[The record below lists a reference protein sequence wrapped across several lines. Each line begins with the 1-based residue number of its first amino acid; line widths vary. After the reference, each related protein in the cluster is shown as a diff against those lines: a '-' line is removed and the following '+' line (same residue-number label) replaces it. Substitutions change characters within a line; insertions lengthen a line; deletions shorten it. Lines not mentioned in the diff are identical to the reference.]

1 MTDITNGPGRHYIL
15 LEVETRKGVASLADK
30 VAGRA
35 WTLEGVVKTQAWALD
50 SHDAY
55 RLATAEA
62 DARLTLPVR
71 GEVNCG

>member
-35 WTLEGVVKTQAWALD
+35 WTLEGVVKTQAMALD
-50 SHDAY
+50 NHDAFL
-55 RLATAEA
+55 LAQAQIGS
-62 DARLTLPVR
+62 RLTLPVR
-71 GEVNCG
+71 GEVG